1 MLNRKWTAILICIP
15 LSGMLWA
22 SCPKKQDHRD
32 DKNSGVLITD
42 FVITGT
48 QSLSTRELA
57 DIESKM
63 TDSCFNEDSE
73 ELGERIRA
81 LFQDRGYFTVEV
93 KSVRIKPTDVLGVPK
108 PITLE
113 ADVAEGQ
120 RYKLAQVKVVENHA
134 FSAEKL
140 RSQFPMK
147 PGQLFERS
155 KVAAGLESLRKLYVQ
170 DGFLDFAVIPGTEV
184 SSNATVL
191 LTLTVEEGQQYHMGQ
206 LHILAKKE
214 TAEKLRGDWQLQEG
228 AVFDFGYID
237 RYVDA
242 NREKLPDGF
251 NREDV
256 QLVRDCPKASV
267 DVRLLV
273 DPIYVAQQPQPKDIT
288 CEKKSSSN

>member
-32 DKNSGVLITD
+32 DKNSGVPITD

-48 QSLSTRELA
+48 QTLSTHELA
-57 DIESKM
+57 EIESKM

-73 ELGERIRA
+73 ELGQRIRA
-81 LFQDRGYFTVEV
+81 LFQDCGYFTVEV
-93 KSVRIKPTDVLGVPK
+93 KSVRIKPSDVLGVPK
-108 PITLE
+108 PISLE

-140 RSQFPMK
+140 RSQFPMR

-214 TAEKLRGDWQLQEG
+214 TAEKLRGDWQLQER

-256 QLVRDCPKASV
+256 QVVRDCPKASV
-267 DVRLLV
+267 DVRLLI

-288 CEKKSSSN
+288 CEKQSSSN